1 MKPTVVILL
10 SDKRSGSTML
20 QRALCAHQ
28 EVCTVDYSPHTYLET
43 HHWLKGAVILEKDK
57 RLFHGNKRYKGYG
70 GRSNARIYM
79 KDELTGNIPGYDPAI
94 DDHNLVF
101 EGWEA
106 LCERFARPVFFEK
119 SPQVLAHWGALSLLL
134 QWISST
140 GFNVRIIGLVRNPMA
155 VQYSAFQLF
164 RSVPSKRQF
173 GWLKSYRN
181 MLAFEKLLEPGQ
193 FQLVRYEDLIGQTEE
208 VLRSVSDFV
217 GLVYQPEMATSI
229 HDKSMAKWND
239 DPYFDLELDEA
250 VKQLA
255 RHFGYTEADMANT
268 VTERLTWQQ
277 RVSWKLGTK
286 WMKIKNRLIDRV
298 IKPIRLRRISRK

>member
-1 MKPTVVILL
+1 
-10 SDKRSGSTML
+10 
-20 QRALCAHQ
+20 
-28 EVCTVDYSPHTYLET
+28 
-43 HHWLKGAVILEKDK
+43 
-57 RLFHGNKRYKGYG
+57 
-70 GRSNARIYM
+70 
-79 KDELTGNIPGYDPAI
+79 
-94 DDHNLVF
+94 
-101 EGWEA
+101 
-106 LCERFARPVFFEK
+106 
-119 SPQVLAHWGALSLLL
+119 
-134 QWISST
+134 
-140 GFNVRIIGLVRNPMA
+140 MA

>member
-1 MKPTVVILL
+1 
-10 SDKRSGSTML
+10 ML